1 MNSDISSEESKPDI
15 KSTSKKTNKIELKIK
30 AITKPKTQTKEPIIS
45 KENLPQIKEITEIKE
60 ESRKTSKAEDK
71 FEFNEETINYFT
83 KDLDAKKILIK
94 HQQNS
99 PFFQKLNDTL
109 LICLLLKLGKFKDY
123 HCNTEKCKVGKLWN
137 GNPIQLILIRINNI
151 HHDLSINNLELICAN
166 CYMVKYG
173 LDIFIKKKKE
183 AILLCSF
190 CDFPLVKFKD
200 SRKKKGICLSCEN
213 QMSKISFEK
222 QEDKFYNNL
231 KNTYNDNPVLS
242 DDIKNTNCTSE
253 PSKYKSFSTNSG
265 NTNSSKAK
273 SVTIQTPIIELN
285 MSLPDLSDLIN
296 DDDENI
302 EHENVEYSNV
312 EHENVEHNNDSE
324 DKNNSEDEDNDD
336 NDDVDDNDDD
346 DVEYIF

>member
-1 MNSDISSEESKPDI
+1 MNSNISSEESKPDI
-15 KSTSKKTNKIELKIK
+15 KSTSKKTNKIELKQKVNTQAKIGTKTHTK
-30 AITKPKTQTKEPIIS
+30 APIIS
-45 KENLPQIKEITEIKE
+45 DDKSKEKEKEIKEIKE
-60 ESRKTSKAEDK
+60 ESRKPSKAEEK

-94 HQQNS
+94 HPQNS

-137 GNPIQLILIRINNI
+137 GKPIQLILIRINNI

-242 DDIKNTNCTSE
+242 DDIKNTNYSSE
-253 PSKYKSFSTNSG
+253 PSKYKSFSTNSC

-273 SVTIQTPIIELN
+273 SVSIQTPIIELN
-285 MSLPDLSDLIN
+285 MSLPDLSYLIN
-296 DDDENI
+296 DDDEN
-302 EHENVEYSNV
+302 V
-312 EHENVEHNNDSE
+312 EHENVNHNNDSE
-324 DKNNSEDEDNDD
+324 DKKNSEDEDNDD
-336 NDDVDDNDDD
+336 DVDVDDNDDNDDND